1 MFAGSL
7 LGQRGVVSWS
17 SDQEENSDSE
27 WQVDPA
33 LQPLWGKKKKKKIIP
48 PEVQKSQTFFKSIF
62 LHLYRSF

>member
-33 LQPLWGKKKKKKIIP
+33 LQPLWGKKKKKKNHSSRSS
-48 PEVQKSQTFFKSIF
+48 EVPDLF
-62 LHLYRSF
+62 